1 MSDCRHWYHESVDDV
16 EHCKDCNLILDVK
29 PFWEGK
35 ITIGKLENL
44 YEIEG
49 TEFDFKSL
57 IEDQVG
63 ATIEIDTVRIV
74 SGTSYWDRPFLVVF
88 TVGRA
93 RLTATVTASKSDHYI
108 PTDKVYTPVVEE
120 EVTQ

>member
-1 MSDCRHWYHESVDDV
+1 MSESGCRHWYHESVDNV
-16 EHCKDCNLILDVK
+16 EHCKDCNVILDVQ

-49 TEFDFKSL
+49 VDFDFKEL

-63 ATIEIDTVRIV
+63 TGIEIDTVRIV
-74 SGTSYWDRPFLVVF
+74 NGANYWDRPFLVVF

-93 RLTATVTASKSDHYI
+93 RLTANIAASKSNHYI
-108 PTDKVYTPVVEE
+108 PTDQIYTPVVEE
-120 EVTQ
+120 V